1 MTDVKFLRGTAAQYT
16 AATKSDKTFYYTT
29 DTHKLYLGEYEL
41 TTEADIKTAVQ
52 LVNNGTKGNEALYSE
67 IQKLEGSASTEGSIA
82 YLLAALKTEIE
93 GEVVNSISAGNNG
106 IEIGGTATARTVGVK
121 LSAKANNNLSIE
133 TGAGEEGLYVN
144 VPAGTD
150 YSVTVTESSPEGYA
164 KAYTFSQLGST
175 IATVNIPKDMVVESG
190 TVETKSESG
199 AWGPAGTYL
208 VLTLANATSDKV
220 YINVSDLIEYVTS
233 GSQTGDMVVID
244 IDAQHKVTA
253 TITDGTITKA
263 KLENSVQT
271 TLNKADSALQASD
284 ITVSDPTTGTNGT
297 FSVKGTEIAIKGLGT
312 AAYTAS
318 TAYATAAQGAKA
330 DTAIQGIAEG
340 ANNGEI
346 KYTVDGTNY
355 TAVSVHGL
363 GSAAYTASSAYDA
376 AGAASTAESNA
387 NAYTDNALTWGTIA

>member
-41 TTEADIKTAVQ
+41 TTEESIKTAVQ

-106 IEIGGTATARTVGVK
+106 VIIGGTATARTVG
-121 LSAKANNNLSIE
+121 AKISNKAGNALSIE
-133 TGAGEEGLYVN
+133 NGEGEEGLYVN
-144 VPAGTD
+144 VPIGTD
-150 YSVTVTESSPEGYA
+150 YSVTVTESTPEGYA

-263 KLENSVQT
+263 KLASAVQT
-271 TLNKADSALQASD
+271 SLNNADSALQAAD
-284 ITVSDPTTGTNGT
+284 ITTGATNGT
-297 FSVKGTEIAIKGLGT
+297 IDVDGTEVAVAGLGS

>member
-121 LSAKANNNLSIE
+121 LSAKANNNLSIQ

-150 YSVTVTESSPEGYA
+150 YSVTVSETTPEGYA
-164 KAYTFSQLGST
+164 KAYTFTQCGST
-175 IATVNIPKDMVVESG
+175 IATVNIPKDMVVSSG

-233 GSQTGDMVVID
+233 GSQAGDMVVID

-284 ITVSDPTTGTNGT
+284 ITTGATNGT
-297 FSVKGTEIAIKGLGT
+297 IDVDGTEVAVAGLGT